1 MDFSIEIDARDSH
14 GRAGLSADSVVWMMS
29 ERNDANNQCFS
40 GDLPFY
46 TLFGVRTCEQLLR
59 AHFIAMEL
67 NHFEV
72 SIPALCL
79 HSYKVPNTLWPNFT
93 ISFTAMEKEVFFHQ
107 PRTQKKSLM
116 KKYFFFQS
124 EQWIKPIIFASK
136 HFLLHWLTLRGC
148 EQTNEEKKSQELAQE
163 QTIKNEI
170 LFFTFSILIC
180 YNSFWLRIIS
190 STA

>member
-67 NHFEV
+67 NHSEV

-79 HSYKVPNTLWPNFT
+79 HSYKVPNTL
-93 ISFTAMEKEVFFHQ
+93 
-107 PRTQKKSLM
+107 
-116 KKYFFFQS
+116 
-124 EQWIKPIIFASK
+124 
-136 HFLLHWLTLRGC
+136 
-148 EQTNEEKKSQELAQE
+148 
-163 QTIKNEI
+163 
-170 LFFTFSILIC
+170 
-180 YNSFWLRIIS
+180 
-190 STA
+190 